1 MAVVLI
7 WRKDK
12 ADIFC
17 FYLTFGNCYLYLQW
31 PREDAY
37 IYPMP
42 CIWIDC
48 MTFVFTSYISLS
60 LKTGCLS
67 GRKSI
72 DLRSISDNPEFIT
85 ITFFCLCCYRPTS
98 KINYINLNFD
108 KWFQFEQCFK
118 NVQIIKGTVNDNLYN
133 SSQMKDALEKR
144 GNIFLLLSSVI
155 TIIRH
160 YIEID

>member
-1 MAVVLI
+1 MSRTLEVVLI

-12 ADIFC
+12 AHIFC
-17 FYLTFGNCYLYLQW
+17 LYLTFGNCYLYVQW

-60 LKTGCLS
+60 LKAGCLS
-67 GRKSI
+67 RRNSI
-72 DLRSISDNPEFIT
+72 DLRSISDNLEFIT
-85 ITFFCLCCYRPTS
+85 ITFFVYVAIDQIS

-108 KWFQFEQCFK
+108 KRSHNK
-118 NVQIIKGTVNDNLYN
+118 VTVNDNLYN